1 MLALAFNVG
10 DLRLALPVSVVA
22 EILPRRELR
31 PVALA
36 PPGVIGL
43 LAKGGTLMPVVD
55 LCRML
60 LGRDCRPLR
69 SSRLIVL
76 SLPHGS
82 GQRRVALVAE
92 NVLDLVPMGETLPGL
107 AVAGA
112 AWLGEHLAGPPGLP
126 QLMDPRQLMPDELA
140 ALYREG
146 ANADDALP
154 AMDVPA

>member
-22 EILPRRELR
+22 EIMPRRELR

-36 PPGVIGL
+36 PPGVVGL
-43 LAKGGTLMPVVD
+43 LSLGGTLTPVVD
-55 LCRML
+55 LCRLL

-107 AVAGA
+107 AIAGA
-112 AWLGEHLAGPPGLP
+112 GWLGEHLADAPGLP
-126 QLMDPRQLMPDELA
+126 QLMEPQQLMPDELA
-140 ALYREG
+140 ALYCEDAGAEG
-146 ANADDALP
+146 ALQSLDLP
-154 AMDVPA
+154 S